1 MGSPMVQG
9 AGAAG
14 GGWRRGPQGLLPGR
28 VLQRFLEQ
36 IIDED
41 GVVLADMDVPVICSD
56 KFLQFLFFGVEVPQL
71 QFIDRVAET
80 TYREIP
86 QVQFLEKVVDVPV
99 ECNVR
104 CLVETVQKT
113 VEVLQLALI
122 DKVDDVPVVQVVVGV
137 SWKVPLIQF
146 IARVSGTSSL
156 QRDGFLLHGCGGGEG
171 CFRGFSAFFALLRV
185 VLELSASFRSPRR

>member
-14 GGWRRGPQGLLPGR
+14 CGWRRGPQGPLPRR
-28 VLQRFLEQ
+28 VLQRSVEP

-41 GVVLADMDVPVICSD
+41 GVFLADVDVPVICSD

-80 TYREIP
+80 TYCEIP

-104 CLVETVQKT
+104 CLLETVQKT

-122 DKVDDVPVVQVVVGV
+122 DKVDDVLLCRSSSGSRGGCLRFSSSPESVDLPVCNE
-137 SWKVPLIQF
+137 
-146 IARVSGTSSL
+146 R
-156 QRDGFLLHGCGGGEG
+156 GFFLYGYGGGEG
-171 CFRGFSAFFALLRV
+171 FFHGFSAFFALLRV
-185 VLELSASFRSPRR
+185 VPELSASFRSPRL